1 MFQHTPAYGIFEAF
15 KNSSSASKDP
25 RVDACTNTP
34 EKSSQFNS
42 IKLNSF
48 NSIQIIR
55 FDLIRFDSIQLNK
68 PGNVQQLPN
77 LAGVRRLHDPLQ
89 NKVF

>member
-42 IKLNSF
+42 IKSNSF
-48 NSIQIIR
+48 NSIQI
-55 FDLIRFDSIQLNK
+55 IRFDSIQLNK

>member
-55 FDLIRFDSIQLNK
+55 FDSIQLNK